1 VSTVERIDPP
11 MVGDERSQLE
21 QWLAWHRATVHAKC
35 AGLAEEH
42 AWTAPLPSS
51 PLVSMGG
58 IVNHLVW
65 VEFNWFNRVL
75 NGEDREYAMV
85 PFSDDD
91 PDGDFRQ
98 VGDETLADGL
108 ARYAAQCAVSREIAA
123 KLDLDATGDRRGM
136 PCSLRWIYLHMIE
149 ETARHNGHLD
159 AIRELLDGVVGD

>member
-1 VSTVERIDPP
+1 MSTVERVFPP
-11 MVGDERSQLE
+11 TVGDERGQLV
-21 QWLAWHRATVHAKC
+21 QWLDWHRATVHIKC
-35 AGLAEEH
+35 AELAEEH

-58 IVNHLVW
+58 VVNHLVW

-75 NGEDREYAMV
+75 AGEDRDYANV
-85 PFSDDD
+85 PWSDED

-98 VGDETLADGL
+98 LGAETVAEAL
-108 ARYAAQCAVSREIAA
+108 ARYAAQCATSREIAA
-123 KLDLDATGDRRGM
+123 RFELDSTGERRGK
-136 PCSLRWIYLHMIE
+136 PVSLRWVYLHMIE